1 VRGRGFGDCDFVW
14 GRGDGVGFCSEG
26 IFSLFFFQTS
36 RYSSPLSNP
45 IEYVSNSTK
54 KEGSKQN
61 RQWPTT
67 LMGVL
72 STVLL
77 SAGVLRHYYD
87 IYVHRTVRGISFL
100 FVGIDALGDVFS
112 FVSVCKLT
120 SPFPISAILFLS
132 YFTSLAL
139 YIQLYVVRL
148 TE

>member
-1 VRGRGFGDCDFVW
+1 VSAVLGIAILFG
-14 GRGDGVGFCSEG
+14 GVETGLVFALEVFLS
-26 IFSLFFFQTS
+26 FPSSSLLAVPPHYLIQTNIS
-36 RYSSPLSNP
+36 LIRQ
-45 IEYVSNSTK
+45 K

-61 RQWPTT
+61 RQWSTT

-112 FVSVCKLT
+112 FVSVCRLT
-120 SPFPISAILFLS
+120 SPFPISPILFLF

-139 YIQLYVVRL
+139 HIRLFVVRL